1 MPLVVA
7 NNGHDAVDPSNLGAD
22 HDRSKLLMIGLDPTE
37 ESEEGLVAMTGL
49 LRRLVVR
56 RIRPTQDD
64 WSKTTMPSKERPREQ
79 RNQPIG
85 ERTIDSS
92 YLSIA
97 MEAEANDVMENSR
110 S

>member
-7 NNGHDAVDPSNLGAD
+7 NDGHDPVDPSNLGAD
-22 HDRSKLLMIGLDPTE
+22 HDQSKLLMIGLDPTE

-49 LRRLVVR
+49 LRRLVALQ
-56 RIRPTQDD
+56 IPMQEN
-64 WSKTTMPSKERPREQ
+64 WSRTTMPSKERPREQ

-92 YLSIA
+92 YLS
-97 MEAEANDVMENSR
+97 SQ
-110 S
+110 